1 MLDST
6 RIDTTMRV
14 ERLLSFVVDRRPDH
28 DVRAVLAEEQD
39 LTDRI
44 IRDIVGL
51 LYVWQRLIVVVRFV
65 RVLLVIHDKNRLY
78 FEVHHIAG
86 RRRTAEE
93 LFPNDPF
100 EELAVTLEPVWC
112 NVEGATRREGGGEG
126 MLGTLAN

>member
-1 MLDST
+1 ML
-6 RIDTTMRV
+6 
-14 ERLLSFVVDRRPDH
+14 LFVVDRRPDH

-39 LTDRI
+39 LADCI

-51 LYVWQRLIVVVRFV
+51 LYVWQRLIVVVINTMKLPV
-65 RVLLVIHDKNRLY
+65 PRLY

-93 LFPNDPF
+93 LFPNDPLLLV

-112 NVEGATRREGGGEG
+112 NVEGATQREGRGEG